1 MLCNEL
7 RVKTSRLQTV
17 FSRQG
22 QEILQGVFQRVV
34 QFHDGRLVAAAVAVV
49 RGREDRHHIP
59 EGKKKQQR

>member
-7 RVKTSRLQTV
+7 RVKTSRLKTSKQD
-17 FSRQG
+17 
-22 QEILQGVFQRVV
+22 QEVLQGVFQRVV

-59 EGKKKQQR
+59 KKKKKQQR